1 MQFLHPEYLYGLAA
15 IAIPIIIHLF
25 NFRRFKKVLFT
36 NVAYL
41 RELKQQT
48 KKQSRLRHLLALL
61 FRILAI
67 IMIVLAFAQPFFP
80 TEKAVLVHNS
90 NITIIYLDNSFSMEG
105 VSGKATALQ
114 KAKNKVVEISNFL
127 PKNNLYHLI
136 SNEFTGGFQLLQKE
150 ELIARISK
158 LQLTSIQ
165 RDFTSVR
172 KRINEIKKRDKL
184 EEVQIYFIS
193 DFQKINFKDNITLQ
207 DTSLRWD
214 LLPIKIQDVK
224 NLHLDSCWFKTP
236 VNQSNASISLGFRLS
251 NSSPEKGSKIPV
263 RLLVDGKEIAVIA
276 VDIEANS
283 QKDFSLSFSNNK
295 AGYHEGLLEL
305 DDYPISFDN
314 QLYFSFQIEDKIKV
328 LEIDG
333 KNKNP
338 YLNALFSKDSLIDY
352 STVSEM
358 QIPYDKLDTYQ
369 SVFLNEL
376 TNFSSGFL
384 GRLQEYVEQGG
395 NLVFLPGN
403 VATENRSFSNALNL
417 ATYAKVDTSRLSVS
431 FIQLQH
437 NLFGNVFEKV
447 PKNPDFP
454 TVFKHYTLTYSA
466 HSDAMSLI
474 DLENGNSLLL
484 AFSRGNGTIFQ
495 FACPINDRFTDFQKN
510 ALFVPTFYNMA
521 LLSRNKTAL
530 YHLIGEEGQL
540 FIKDIKM
547 DEKDMLHI
555 KAKGENF
562 EYIPR
567 VQSSGN
573 NVKIFIMNE
582 LTKAGFYTVE
592 NKTKTYGL
600 LAMNYNRRESVLSFM
615 DTEEIRSYF
624 KIENNPSIHLLS
636 SVDDA
641 LIQNL
646 KEENPSNDLWYWFVV
661 FALLFLLMEIVVL
674 RFL

>member
-41 RELKQQT
+41 QELKQQT
-48 KKQSRLRHLLALL
+48 KKQSRLRHLLTLL

-80 TEKAVLVHNS
+80 SGKTALVRNS

-105 VSGKATALQ
+105 KVGKATALQ

-136 SNEFTGGFQLLQKE
+136 SNEFTAGFQLLQKE

-158 LQLTSIQ
+158 LQLTSVQ
-165 RDFTSVR
+165 RDFSSVR
-172 KRINEIKKRDKL
+172 KRINEIKKRDQL
-184 EEVQIYFIS
+184 EDVQIYFIS
-193 DFQKINFKDNITLQ
+193 DFQKINFKENSTLQ
-207 DTSLRWD
+207 DTSLRWS
-214 LLPIKIQDVK
+214 LLPIEIQDVK

-236 VNQSNASISLGFRLS
+236 VNQVDASVSLDFLLS
-251 NSSPEKGSKIPV
+251 NSSTEKGSKIPV
-263 RLLVDGKEIAVIA
+263 RLLVDGKEIAVVA

-283 QKDFSLSFSNNK
+283 QEVFSLSFSNNK
-295 AGYHEGLLEL
+295 AGFHEGILEI
-305 DDYPISFDN
+305 DDYPIGFDN
-314 QLYFSFQIEDKIKV
+314 QLYFSFTIEDKIKV

-352 STVSEM
+352 ATVSAM
-358 QIPYDKLDTYQ
+358 QVPYDKLNTYQ

-395 NLVFLPGN
+395 NLVLLPGS
-403 VATENRSFSNALNL
+403 VDAENRIFTNSLNI
-417 ATYAKVDTSRLSVS
+417 ASYAKVDTGRISVS

-454 TVFKHYTLTYSA
+454 RVFKYYPLTYPA
-466 HSDAMSLI
+466 HTDAMSLI

-484 AFSRGNGTIFQ
+484 AFSRGNGSIFQ
-495 FACPINDRFTDFQKN
+495 FACPINDNFTDFQKN

-530 YHLIGEEGQL
+530 YYLIGEEGQL

-555 KAKGENF
+555 KSKEDSF
-562 EYIPR
+562 EYIPKI
-567 VQSSGN
+567 QSVGN
-573 NVKIFIMNE
+573 NSKIFIMNE
-582 LTKAGFYTVE
+582 LTEAGFYTVE
-592 NKTKTYGL
+592 NKTNTYGL
-600 LAMNYNRRESVLSFM
+600 LAMNYNRRESELTFM
-615 DTEEIRSYF
+615 DTKDIRSYF
-624 KIENNPSIHLLS
+624 KVENNPTIHILS

-661 FALLFLLMEIVVL
+661 FALFFLLMEIVVL